1 MSRGNHRGDI
11 FREDED
17 YLLFLH
23 LLRDTQKIYPFVIHS
38 YCLMTN
44 HFHLQLE
51 TKEKEIWHIM
61 RRFSKLYTANFNDKY
76 RLVGHLFQGRYMS
89 VLIEDDAYFLQTS
102 RYIHR
107 NPVKA
112 NMVAHPGDYPWS
124 SYSVYLGHKESDLVT
139 TQKVL
144 GYFRDSSPDLYR
156 QYVEDASHTDYR
168 ERKIQESLG
177 ENDLWLPW

>member
-1 MSRGNHRGDI
+1 M
-11 FREDED
+11 
-17 YLLFLH
+17 FLH
-23 LLRDTQKIYPFVIHS
+23 LLHDTQKIYPFVLHS

-61 RRFSKLYTANFNDKY
+61 RRFSKLYTDNYNEKY
-76 RLVGHLFQGRYMS
+76 GLIGHLFQGRYMS
-89 VLIEDDAYFLQTS
+89 VLIEDDAYFIQTS

-112 NMVAHPGDYPWS
+112 NMVAHPADYPWS
-124 SYSVYLGHKESDLVT
+124 SYRVYLDHKENNLVT

-144 GYFRDSSPDLYR
+144 GYFRDSSRDLYR
-156 QYVEDASHTDYR
+156 QYVEDVTHTDYR